1 MRTFRLRRASEII
14 SAASRGDCTAVFRR
28 FEEKTKML
36 SHREGAK
43 NAKQTKKK
51 CSFNF

>member
-1 MRTFRLRRASEII
+1 MRIFRFPLASEII
-14 SAASRGDCTAVFRR
+14 SAAGRGVCIAVLRR

-43 NAKQTKKK
+43 NAKKIQD
-51 CSFNF
+51 